1 MIRFWKENAAWAT
14 IFVKPLQYAAKGV
27 CLCCKVLSLR
37 LDRHSPEHLPNGTD
51 INKQITY
58 GEYFENARGL
68 PDEKLFNM
76 FLIPYNA
83 EENGF
88 GIGGKIENV
97 GEAVGDWRT
106 SKKL

>member
-37 LDRHSPEHLPNGTD
+37 LGLNGTD

-58 GEYFENARGL
+58 GEYLEYMTINYSCVF
-68 PDEKLFNM
+68 D
-76 FLIPYNA
+76 
-83 EENGF
+83 
-88 GIGGKIENV
+88 
-97 GEAVGDWRT
+97 AV
-106 SKKL
+106 